1 MAVARDL
8 AYLNWQTGERREV
21 VTFQGGYQEMAAL
34 VGSGRPKT
42 VQGWLSPHWHD
53 EKRGADLTQFL
64 QEIALEDKTEESLR
78 AASMPRAFRVLL
90 DEPLVANGGYR
101 SAADGGDSWSQMEA
115 IAAANGG
122 YMPAANGGVLNTL
135 NTHLNTQEKTPPTTQ
150 ELAGG
155 RRWDLK
161 SLLQENEI
169 HPRVR
174 KELLESQASAQAF
187 VSWVLYAMSPSSGKL
202 TDPLGYAIS
211 RLRDDPK
218 RAARG
223 AFSQLAALSP
233 DELRKLFEMPQGKY
247 AALDDESPAM
257 ADDWLAVMGKE
268 NGRLPVAR
276 QILFGE
282 EGER

>member
-1 MAVARDL
+1 
-8 AYLNWQTGERREV
+8 
-21 VTFQGGYQEMAAL
+21 
-34 VGSGRPKT
+34 
-42 VQGWLSPHWHD
+42 
-53 EKRGADLTQFL
+53 
-64 QEIALEDKTEESLR
+64 
-78 AASMPRAFRVLL
+78 
-90 DEPLVANGGYR
+90 
-101 SAADGGDSWSQMEA
+101 MEA